1 MSGANVIKRQQLRQ
15 KLQAERQQREAETRR
30 IERIKKEAEMQMSRE
45 ATMVSSENVTNAVES
60 LDTECKAVKK
70 VAFQEPLLMR
80 QKMEKQNRVSLV
92 QTNKAKRRYKPT
104 QAYASPL
111 PAIKESSASCIMKV
125 SLN

>member
-30 IERIKKEAEMQMSRE
+30 IERMKKETEMQMSRE
-45 ATMVSSENVTNAVES
+45 ATMVSENLNNGVEI
-60 LDTECKAVKK
+60 LDTACKSVKQ

-80 QKMEKQNRVSLV
+80 QKMEKQDRVSLV
-92 QTNKAKRRYKPT
+92 QKNKAKRRYKPT

-111 PAIKESSASCIMKV
+111 PVIKENSAIMKV
-125 SLN
+125 TQTG